1 MPKRDLY
8 SILGVPV
15 DAGAE
20 TIKNAYRRL
29 AMRLHPDAGRE
40 PDPARFRD
48 VHQAYTVLSDAAR
61 RRAHDVEIGRV
72 SRTSAPIEE
81 IRAGGGPIGIPDD
94 FETVAP
100 SLGEILDH
108 IAQNFFGF
116 HQKSG
121 GLHRRLGL
129 EIVLSREEALTGGR
143 LPFEVPCYE
152 RCPRFHAGAWMWG
165 LCPLCH
171 GYGLVEGGRQVA
183 IDIAPGIRNG
193 SRYEVALDR
202 AGISNLTL
210 DVTVLVA

>member
-15 DAGAE
+15 DAGTEA
-20 TIKNAYRRL
+20 IKNAYRRL
-29 AMRLHPDAGRE
+29 ALQVHPDAGRE

-48 VHQAYTVLSDAAR
+48 VHDAYVVLSDAAR
-61 RRAHDVEIGRV
+61 RRSHDIEIGRV
-72 SRTSAPIEE
+72 MRTSTPVEE
-81 IRAGGGPIGIPDD
+81 IRPGGPIGIIDD
-94 FETVAP
+94 FETLAP

-121 GLHRRLGL
+121 GPHRRLAL
-129 EIVLSREEALTGGR
+129 EIVLSPQEALRGGR

-152 RCPRFHAGAWMWG
+152 TCSRCHGGAWMWG

-171 GYGLVEGGRQVA
+171 GYGLVESTRQVA
-183 IDIAPGIRNG
+183 LDIPSGIRDG
-193 SRYEVALDR
+193 SRYEVGLDR

>member
-1 MPKRDLY
+1 MPKQDRY
-8 SILGVPV
+8 SILGVPF

-29 AMRLHPDAGRE
+29 TMQMHPDAGRE
-40 PDPARFRD
+40 PDPERFRE
-48 VHQAYTVLSDAAR
+48 VHDAYVELSGAAR
-61 RRAHDVEIGRV
+61 RRSHGVEVGRV
-72 SRTSAPIEE
+72 TRTSAPIEE
-81 IRAGGGPIGIPDD
+81 IRAGGPIGIPDD
-94 FETVAP
+94 FDTVAP

-121 GLHRRLGL
+121 GPHRRLAL
-129 EIVLSREEALTGGR
+129 EIVLSPQEARLGGR

-152 RCPRFHAGAWMWG
+152 PCQRCHAGAWMWG

-171 GYGLVEGGRQVA
+171 GYGLVEGAQQVA
-183 IDIAPGIRNG
+183 LDIAPGNRNG
-193 SRYEVALDR
+193 THYEVALDS
-202 AGISNLTL
+202 AGISNLRL